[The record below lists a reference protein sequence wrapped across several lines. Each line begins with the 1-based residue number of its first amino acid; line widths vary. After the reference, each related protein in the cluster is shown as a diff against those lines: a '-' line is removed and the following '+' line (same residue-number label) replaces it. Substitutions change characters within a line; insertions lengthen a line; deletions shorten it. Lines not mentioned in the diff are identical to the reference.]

1 MATLDWDGL
10 VFYDQQIKKHIE
22 NKLVDAGISKD
33 ELDKILDKYASK
45 TYVADEIAKATT
57 SVDLT
62 GYAKTSDVDTKL
74 ANYVKKNDAFS
85 GSYNDLTDKP
95 NIPNVSN
102 LATKTEVTTH
112 TDDTSIHVT
121 SAEKSKWNAKAELSD
136 IPSLTNYATKTFVT
150 DEIAKASTGSTVD
163 LTAYAKKVDV
173 DSALNAKVDKVTG
186 KSLVSD
192 TEIARLATINNYDD
206 TDVKRSINTKA
217 SISDVNAHTS
227 DNSIH
232 ITSAERTK
240 WNNKAE
246 ITDIPSLTNYAT
258 KTYVTDEIVKASTS
272 GTVDLSG
279 YAKTVDV
286 NASLDTKVDKVSGKS
301 LISDTEIARLKLV
314 DNYDDTSIKSSI
326 TNINTQLNT
335 KANKS
340 ELFSG
345 SYNDLTDKP
354 NIPNVTGKADK
365 TYVDTELAKKA
376 NKSELFN
383 GDYNNLTNKPTIPN
397 VTGKADKTYVDT
409 ELAKK
414 ANKSE
419 LFSGSYNDLT
429 DKPNIPNISN
439 LATKTE
445 LNNHISSTK
454 HITDNER
461 TKWNGYND
469 TINTMKTNF
478 EDGVNTIYNAV
489 VAKGVTP
496 SDKSPSNV
504 AKAIESLVIKEKGQL
519 LLKFKSSSFDKLPA
533 PKFNDDNSYNYT
545 CEDTD
550 NGDGTY
556 TRSIYGAKKINQI
569 CFYGDKN
576 KDWFNS
582 LEYTANVKIVS
593 AEDMFFTCGNL
604 ESVNLNNIDTSECQS
619 FNNMFNGCKSLT
631 SLDVSNF
638 NTLRVTEMMMM
649 FNRCES
655 LTSLDLSNFNTSQV
669 FDMSYMFSGCRS
681 LASLDIRNFSSAS
694 LTDYSYMFNNVP
706 STCVVYVDKT
716 KFTKTEAEC
725 GFKGTFTDVSQQG

>member
-10 VFYDQQIKKHIE
+10 VFYDQQIKKYIE
-22 NKLVDAGISKD
+22 NKLVDTGISKD

-45 TYVADEIAKATT
+45 TYVADEIAKATIGI
-57 SVDLT
+57 DLT
-62 GYAKTSDVDTKL
+62 GYAKTSDVDAKL
-74 ANYVKKNDAFS
+74 NNYIKKTDAFS

-121 SAEKSKWNAKAELSD
+121 SVEKS
-136 IPSLTNYATKTFVT
+136 
-150 DEIAKASTGSTVD
+150 
-163 LTAYAKKVDV
+163 
-173 DSALNAKVDKVTG
+173 
-186 KSLVSD
+186 
-192 TEIARLATINNYDD
+192 
-206 TDVKRSINTKA
+206 
-217 SISDVNAHTS
+217 
-227 DNSIH
+227 
-232 ITSAERTK
+232 K

-258 KTYVTDEIVKASTS
+258 KTFVTDEIAKVSTS
-272 GTVDLSG
+272 GTVDLTG

-286 NASLDTKVDKVSGKS
+286 NASLDTKVDKVNGKS
-301 LISDTEIARLKLV
+301 LVSNTEIARLATIN
-314 DNYDDTSIKSSI
+314 NYDDTDIKSSI

-354 NIPNVTGKADK
+354 NIPNV
-365 TYVDTELAKKA
+365 
-376 NKSELFN
+376 
-383 GDYNNLTNKPTIPN
+383 
-397 VTGKADKTYVDT
+397 
-409 ELAKK
+409 
-414 ANKSE
+414 
-419 LFSGSYNDLT
+419 
-429 DKPNIPNISN
+429 SN

-454 HITDNER
+454 HITDDER

-496 SDKSPSNV
+496 LDKSPSNV

-519 LLKFKSSSFDKLPA
+519 LLTCKSSSSDKLPA
-533 PKFNDDNSYNYT
+533 PKFNNDNSYNYT

-556 TRSIYGAKKINQI
+556 TRSIYGVKEINKISFNE
-569 CFYGDKN
+569 DEN
-576 KDWFNS
+576 KDWLIS
-582 LEYTANVKIVS
+582 LECIANIKIVS
-593 AEDMFFTCGNL
+593 AESMFALCSNL
-604 ESVNLNNIDTSECQS
+604 ESVNLNNIDTSECRS
-619 FNNMFNGCKSLT
+619 FQNMFAGCNSLT
-631 SLDVSNF
+631 SLNLHNFDTSNAADISYIF
-638 NTLRVTEMMMM
+638 NG
-649 FNRCES
+649 CSS
-655 LTSLDLSNFNTSQV
+655 LTSLDLHNFNTSYIS
-669 FDMSYMFSGCRS
+669 DMRFMFNNCTS

-694 LTDYSYMFNNVP
+694 LTYCSTMFRNVP
-706 STCVVYVDKT
+706 STCAIYVDKT

-725 GFKGTFTDVSQQG
+725 GFTGRFIDVSQQG